1 MKDYTEIFAKA
12 IMLKSDY
19 NAKSV
24 GQVINAQGDLNFGD
38 FDEWVI
44 EYWYLL
50 SPKKITG
57 HKEYY
62 GYLSSEYPIAL
73 LSERCPDKLK
83 NILDENK
90 ILHTKLEEPLSC
102 DENILKQ
109 YVHHKMVFDE
119 SLFLNKCDFSF
130 DDERFGMVLERLE
143 NGFQR
148 YVDSGNF
155 MLNEIRLG

>member
-50 SPKKITG
+50 SPKK
-57 HKEYY
+57 
-62 GYLSSEYPIAL
+62 
-73 LSERCPDKLK
+73 
-83 NILDENK
+83 
-90 ILHTKLEEPLSC
+90 
-102 DENILKQ
+102 
-109 YVHHKMVFDE
+109 
-119 SLFLNKCDFSF
+119 
-130 DDERFGMVLERLE
+130 
-143 NGFQR
+143 
-148 YVDSGNF
+148 
-155 MLNEIRLG
+155 